1 MLVER
6 DVMSFEKPTS
16 QVLQMFVYI
25 LDQYLS
31 GEWSSLDA
39 AFRVF
44 SNLKVIMIVLGR
56 LQLTKI
62 WCCCCPVYTSQISS
76 SVWLTNLGWGFVEW
90 IPESSCTRPTI
101 SLVFLLKRKMSLH
114 ASLNC
119 SRIGTSLE
127 PGVCGSIFKKL
138 GLS

>member
-16 QVLQMFVYI
+16 QVLQMFMYI

-44 SNLKVIMIVLGR
+44 SNLKIIMIVLGR
-56 LQLTKI
+56 L
-62 WCCCCPVYTSQISS
+62 
-76 SVWLTNLGWGFVEW
+76 
-90 IPESSCTRPTI
+90 
-101 SLVFLLKRKMSLH
+101 
-114 ASLNC
+114 
-119 SRIGTSLE
+119 
-127 PGVCGSIFKKL
+127 
-138 GLS
+138 